1 VVEAAP
7 GLRPS
12 RSRDLDPELADLAA
26 RVAGAVD
33 PSDLAQQLALAIGH
47 GAPRSVPVRI
57 WLLDE
62 GQPPKQ
68 LARYPS
74 NTRFT
79 AGEADAVLAAAFADR
94 AIRTRSAIVLA
105 LRRGETA
112 FGALT
117 VGSRCRVP
125 EDVLLRLAP
134 VVAARVE
141 ALRQTELGRSSA
153 SAARM
158 DELATDTDA
167 VIAAF
172 AAEAKRLLDHD
183 RLSVYMVTP
192 DGQAFER
199 FAVATSPIV
208 PGESNV
214 IPLEDVG
221 LTYVLK
227 TNRALVSPDLSRD
240 DRLIGHEDSLIA
252 GAGFRGLV
260 SAPLRIGGEPIGVL
274 NFVSYTPGFYAE
286 QDALIAQQ
294 IADQVAIFFQNLRL
308 EQRVRLAIERDAAQQ
323 ERNRLAHELHD
334 TLAQSLAH
342 LLVKLDLLAKE
353 SAGQQG
359 RDVVQMRGEVQVMLQ
374 ELRRSLL
381 RLRPAEL
388 ERHSLEQA
396 IDALLET
403 LDHGH
408 GVKTSLELI
417 GQVDKLAPEVETT
430 VFRILQEALTNVSKH
445 AAASA
450 VSVTLRVDEGVV
462 LSIVDNGQGFVE
474 TGNGFGLQSMRERAE
489 EIGGRLVITST
500 VNRGTS
506 VNLAVPPRTFG
517 HGRPRSTPTT
527 DHQRRSANVIRVF
540 VVDDHPLFRD
550 SVSRLLELENDLRV
564 IGKAGSAAETAAA
577 VARLRPDVVLMD
589 VQLPDASGIDVLRR
603 LGRLSSPPR
612 VLMLSAFP
620 ESGHVVAAMKAGA
633 RGYLAKTIEGQSL
646 AAAVRAIANGAT
658 IFDASSSASVWTPRR
673 LAELTRREVD
683 VLRLVAAG
691 KTNAEVADELC
702 LAKKTVE
709 RIVATAVGK
718 LRARNRAHAVAK
730 AVSLKLIDV
739 DAD

>member
-1 VVEAAP
+1 MVDAAP
-7 GLRPS
+7 ELRPARLGGS
-12 RSRDLDPELADLAA
+12 DPELADLAA
-26 RVAGAVD
+26 RVAGALD
-33 PSDLAQQLALAIGH
+33 PANLTRQLAPALGH
-47 GAPRSVPVRI
+47 SARRSVPVRI

-62 GQPPKQ
+62 SEPPKQ

-74 NTRFT
+74 NTRFPP
-79 AGEADAVLAAAFADR
+79 GEPDAVLAAAFADR
-94 AIRTRSAIVLA
+94 PIRTRSTIVLA
-105 LRRGETA
+105 LRRNDMT

-117 VGSRCRVP
+117 VGCRCCVS
-125 EDVLLRLAP
+125 EDILAQLAP
-134 VVAARVE
+134 IVAARVD
-141 ALRQTELGRSSA
+141 AMRQTELARSPA

-158 DELATDTDA
+158 DELATDTHA

-172 AAEAKRLLDHD
+172 AAEAKRLLEHD

-199 FAVATSPIV
+199 LAVATSPIV

-227 TNRALVSPDLSRD
+227 TNRALVSADLSQD
-240 DRLIGHEDSLIA
+240 DRLVGQEDSVIA

-286 QDALIAQQ
+286 QDAVIAQQ

-334 TLAQSLAH
+334 TLAQSFAQ

-353 SAGQQG
+353 VTGEHG
-359 RDVVQMRGEVQVMLQ
+359 RKVTRLRGDVHAMLQ

-388 ERHSLEQA
+388 ERHSLEDA
-396 IDALLET
+396 INTLLET
-403 LDHGH
+403 LDRHGI
-408 GVKTSLELI
+408 KTTFELI
-417 GQVDKLAPEVETT
+417 GQIDKLSPEIEAT
-430 VFRILQEALTNVSKH
+430 VFRILQEAITNVRKH
-445 AAASA
+445 AAATA

-474 TGNGFGLQSMRERAE
+474 TGKGAFGLQSMRERAE
-489 EIGGRLVITST
+489 EIGGRVVITST

-506 VNLAVPPRTFG
+506 VNLAVLPRTYAQAKARAAPAPD
-517 HGRPRSTPTT
+517 HPRHST
-527 DHQRRSANVIRVF
+527 NVIRVL

-550 SVSRLLELENDLRV
+550 SVSRLLEMESDVRV

-577 VARLRPDVVLMD
+577 VARLRPDVVLLD
-589 VQLPDASGIDVLRR
+589 VQLPDASGIDVVRR
-603 LGRLSSPPR
+603 LASLSSPPR
-612 VLMLSAFP
+612 VLILSAFP

-633 RGYLAKTIEGQSL
+633 RGYLAKTIEGQGLVS
-646 AAAVRAIANGAT
+646 AVRAIAAGAT
-658 IFDASSSASVWTPRR
+658 IFDASSSASIWTPRR

-691 KTNAEVADELC
+691 KTNAEVAKELC

-709 RIVATAVGK
+709 RIVATAVAK
-718 LRARNRAHAVAK
+718 LGARNRAHAVAK
-730 AVSLKLIDV
+730 GVSLKLLDV